1 MSAGERVVDEGEGA
15 RVMKLLVEVIVSI
28 VLHPIAMVLAWINIA
43 GRSDLGAGGKIAWG
57 VVNIIWGLGPIL
69 YVLLGGGTL
78 W

>member
-1 MSAGERVVDEGEGA
+1 MWWIRERERE
-15 RVMKLLVEVIVSI
+15 RERTMKLLLEAVVSI

>member
-1 MSAGERVVDEGEGA
+1 
-15 RVMKLLVEVIVSI
+15 MKLLVEVIVSI
-28 VLHPIAMVLAWINIA
+28 VLHPIAMVLAWINSA